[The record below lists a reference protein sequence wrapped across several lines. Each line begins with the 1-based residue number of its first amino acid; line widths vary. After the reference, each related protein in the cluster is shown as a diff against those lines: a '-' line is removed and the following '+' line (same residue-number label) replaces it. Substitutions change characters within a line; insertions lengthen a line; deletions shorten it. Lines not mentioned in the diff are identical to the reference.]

1 MVIQLL
7 TIKLYS
13 LMIPNP
19 NDMIWYTYHHDT
31 EGIWQEVFCS
41 QEEELVL
48 GQHTHPLHYVEVVQT
63 QP

>member
-1 MVIQLL
+1 MAIQLMTIIVYSFVIQ
-7 TIKLYS
+7 I
-13 LMIPNP
+13 
-19 NDMIWYTYHHDT
+19 DMKELYTYHHDT